1 MYDTVTTWINTVKDA
16 IAKGMT
22 LKEAQSKVTM
32 AKQFP
37 NLPRDE
43 RTAGIIQ
50 MNVTRLYEVL
60 KK

>member
-1 MYDTVTTWINTVKDA
+1 
-16 IAKGMT
+16 MT
-22 LKEAQSKVTM
+22 LQEAQKKVTM

-43 RTAGIIQ
+43 RTAGIVQ